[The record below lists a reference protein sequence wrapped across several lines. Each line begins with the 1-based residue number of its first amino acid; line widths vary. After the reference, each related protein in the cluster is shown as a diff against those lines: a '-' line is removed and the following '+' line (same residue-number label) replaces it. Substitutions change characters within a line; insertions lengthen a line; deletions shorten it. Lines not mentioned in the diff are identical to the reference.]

1 MGTWFLGQ
9 HEASSFFK
17 NKKSKNTAQRQVCVM
32 LHVCPGDSIFS
43 TYPTASSLS
52 SHHMVGEGLAL
63 AQHRN
68 PSHS

>member
-1 MGTWFLGQ
+1 MKLPLSLKT
-9 HEASSFFK
+9 
-17 NKKSKNTAQRQVCVM
+17 KKAKTQPRDKLCVM

-43 TYPTASSLS
+43 TYPIASSLS